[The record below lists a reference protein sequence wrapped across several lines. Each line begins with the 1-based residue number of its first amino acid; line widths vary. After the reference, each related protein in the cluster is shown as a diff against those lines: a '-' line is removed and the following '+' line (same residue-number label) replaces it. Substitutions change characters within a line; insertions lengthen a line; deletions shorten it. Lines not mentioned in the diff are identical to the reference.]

1 MRIHT
6 RRLPRL
12 RIRRNGRGHPIGLYL
27 LIILILILL
36 SVVLIDAQVGPIV
49 REYAY
54 NRAVYLAT
62 STVNDAVNEVI
73 TDSGISYQDLI
84 HLMTDDSGA
93 ISALVS
99 NSVAINNLKTTIITN
114 VLDRLERLEN
124 TRLRIPLGS
133 ITGFDI
139 LSGAGPVMNLSVV
152 PLGSA
157 SASFGSS
164 FQAAGINQ
172 TLHKIYLSVMAQ
184 VTIILPGKS
193 IDAQIEVQV
202 DVAETIIVGTVP
214 DSYTNVEDAT
224 GGEITDEIFTFADL
238 A

>member
-6 RRLPRL
+6 HRLPRL
-12 RIRRNGRGHPIGLYL
+12 RIRRSGRSRPIGIYL
-27 LIILILILL
+27 FIIVILILL
-36 SVVLIDAQVGPIV
+36 SVLFIDAQISPIV

-62 STVNDAVNEVI
+62 STLNDAINEVI
-73 TDSGISYQDLI
+73 TESGISYQDLVY
-84 HLMTDDSGA
+84 LMTDDTGA
-93 ISALVS
+93 VSALVS
-99 NSVAINNLKTTIITN
+99 NSVTINNLKTTIIAN
-114 VLDRLERLEN
+114 VLDRLEQLEN

-139 LSGAGPVMNLSVV
+139 LSGAGPVMHLSVV

-164 FQAAGINQ
+164 FRAAGINQ
-172 TLHKIYLSVMAQ
+172 TLHKIYLNVAAQ

-193 IDAQIEVQV
+193 IDANIDVQV
-202 DVAETIIVGTVP
+202 DVAETIIVGSVP
-214 DSYTNVEDAT
+214 DSYTNVEDAS
-224 GGEITDEIFTFADL
+224 GGEITDEIFNFADL
-238 A
+238 G